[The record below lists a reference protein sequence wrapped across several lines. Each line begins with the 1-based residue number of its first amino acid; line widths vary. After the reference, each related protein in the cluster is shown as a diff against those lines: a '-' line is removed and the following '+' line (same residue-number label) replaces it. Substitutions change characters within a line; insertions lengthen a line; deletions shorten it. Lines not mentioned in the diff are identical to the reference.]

1 MPNRMCEGDP
11 DCSNPGTYEAQLIFD
26 DGVLSY
32 CRECYVIASRGS
44 ARLDQNSAYYDEH
57 GYQPIEESLALLDR
71 AIAREEMWLARDDE
85 FTAFMVP
92 KERKLQNK
100 AKAAI
105 IQWLM
110 DYGPRRPQT
119 G

>member
-1 MPNRMCEGDP
+1 
-11 DCSNPGTYEAQLIFD
+11 
-26 DGVLSY
+26 
-32 CRECYVIASRGS
+32 
-44 ARLDQNSAYYDEH
+44 
-57 GYQPIEESLALLDR
+57 
-71 AIAREEMWLARDDE
+71 MWLARDDE

-110 DYGPRRPQT
+110 DYGPHRPKT